1 MIFMVKILFGLF
13 IFSRIIKMLG
23 LLKKDTSSA
32 DETIARVEHIY
43 NFTNIDFDALVRGI
57 ILIMELV
64 IIVIVGATISLF
76 AHPVYLLLIPA
87 AMLVSELYGFME
99 FRSMSIL
106 RYLEFCKNVS
116 KWRLF
121 FTLLI
126 ELIWAAMV
134 VMLL

>member
-1 MIFMVKILFGLF
+1 MIKILFGLF
-13 IFSRIIKMLG
+13 ALSRIIKMFS
-23 LLKKDTSSA
+23 LLKERDTSST
-32 DETIARVEHIY
+32 DETIAKVEHIY

-57 ILIMELV
+57 ILIMELA
-64 IIVIVGATISLF
+64 IIAIIGATISLF

-87 AMLVSELYGFME
+87 AMLVSEIYGFME
-99 FRSMSIL
+99 FRSMNAL
-106 RYLEFCKNVS
+106 QYLEFCKGIN

>member
-1 MIFMVKILFGLF
+1 MVKILFGLF
-13 IFSRIIKMLG
+13 ALSRIIKMFG
-23 LLKKDTSSA
+23 LLKKRDTSSA
-32 DETIARVEHIY
+32 DETIAKVEHIY

-57 ILIMELV
+57 VLIMELV
-64 IIVIVGATISLF
+64 IIAIVGASISLF

-87 AMLVSELYGFME
+87 AMLVSEIYGFME

-116 KWRLF
+116 KWKLF

-134 VMLL
+134 VVLL